1 MKNFPLSRQILV
13 AAAIAVAVM
22 VAVLSSVVTY
32 LAREAAIK
40 QTEQSLQEQTALIV
54 TTLEFAQE
62 TLKLRALDNLRVF
75 ERSLD
80 GHIRASGRSIAT
92 GKEQLPELLLGN
104 TPINGNTPLLEAY
117 RKANPGR
124 EPSFVIRSGE
134 RYYRGATLLK
144 NAAGES
150 RNGEALSDKEE
161 YVAYLNRGEPY
172 AGTIQ
177 RNGKMYALAAMPI
190 KDDSGKVLG
199 GITLRLDA
207 EDNIA
212 LLKKK
217 LLGLKVGKSGYPY
230 IISQPYG
237 DQTESVYIIHPTL
250 EGKKTGEAGP
260 MAKHV
265 TDLLNAKRNGVVE
278 YKWKDKE
285 GRERDKIVVVKEL
298 PELHWI
304 AAIGSWT
311 DEFTEDTLA
320 LRNQVLALALVLGIA
335 LMLAIALLAQQRLKP
350 VTAVVEAANRL
361 GDGDLSVQL
370 RGAEASRNEVD
381 VLSRALGQAITA
393 IRGLIANLQSTSQTL
408 NGTAAEISDASGE
421 LNGAT
426 ASQSE
431 AAASMSASA
440 EELSASIH
448 LVAESAQA
456 ALALTEEAR
465 QVADSSLGTV
475 SQAISAMGQT
485 ADAVRHSAE
494 QVGELGRRSQEIEH
508 ALSAIKGIAEQ
519 TNLLALNAAIEAARA
534 GEAGRGFAVVADEVR
549 KLAEQSGHT
558 AQEISSIL
566 SQVGVGV
573 NTVQDTIAQAVTRA
587 ADSVQASRQLE
598 EALTRVSQRS
608 AQVSNAIQD
617 IAGATREQSGAAQ
630 SIAREIEQVASMAEE
645 TGYAAQANL
654 ERAARLVAAADDLQR
669 DTQRFSL

>member
-1 MKNFPLSRQILV
+1 M
-13 AAAIAVAVM
+13 
-22 VAVLSSVVTY
+22 
-32 LAREAAIK
+32 
-40 QTEQSLQEQTALIV
+40 
-54 TTLEFAQE
+54 
-62 TLKLRALDNLRVF
+62 F

-217 LLGLKVGKSGYPY
+217 LLGLTVGKSGYPY

-654 ERAARLVAAADDLQR
+654 ERAAKLVAAADNLQR